1 MDPEATK
8 YQVRPRCIEF
18 ALEKAE
24 EGPYWERLLAE
35 KTKQHWLKVHDC
47 DGNRLAL
54 ALLLRRELIP
64 LFLHWLLYHF
74 HCRWTLVS
82 GRTRMT
88 VTQRARGVRLVE
100 GTLRR

>member
-35 KTKQHWLKVHDC
+35 KTKQHWLKVRGLLIILITLIF
-47 DGNRLAL
+47 DGRKASF
-54 ALLLRRELIP
+54 EIFVVSLIIKFGYRI
-64 LFLHWLLYHF
+64 LGSSF
-74 HCRWTLVS
+74 V
-82 GRTRMT
+82 
-88 VTQRARGVRLVE
+88 A
-100 GTLRR
+100 